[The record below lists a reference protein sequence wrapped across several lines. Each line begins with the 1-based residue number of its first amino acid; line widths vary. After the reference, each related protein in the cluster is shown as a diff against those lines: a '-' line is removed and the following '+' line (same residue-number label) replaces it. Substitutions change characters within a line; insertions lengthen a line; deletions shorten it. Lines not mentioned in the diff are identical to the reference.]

1 MLSKAVQDI
10 LNDQV
15 KHEFYSAYLYLSMSA
30 YCEAANLPGCAHW
43 LRIQAQEEQGHALKI
58 FDHILER
65 GGQVTLQAIPQPPT
79 EFASVLDLFEQVLEH
94 EKKVT
99 GLINHCYEVAVRE
112 NDYPAQVMLQWFVE
126 EQVEEEKNASEIVAR
141 LRMVG
146 AQGTA
151 LFMVDRILGERK

>member
-1 MLSKAVQDI
+1 MLSKTIQDI
-10 LNDQV
+10 LNDQI
-15 KHEFYSAYLYLSMSA
+15 KHELYSAYLYLSMSA

-43 LRIQAQEEQGHALKI
+43 LRVQAGEEQGHALKI
-58 FDHILER
+58 FDHIIER

-79 EFASVLDLFEQVLEH
+79 EFASALDLFEQVLEH

-99 GLINHCYEVAVRE
+99 GLINRCYEAAVKE
-112 NDYPAQVMLQWFVE
+112 NDYPAQIMLQWFVE

-141 LRMVG
+141 LKMVG

-151 LFMVDRILGERK
+151 LFMLDRMLGERK